1 MKHLIVLMAALLI
14 PGLAPAAPTAQSLDV
29 VTRSGAVRGA
39 ASDGGVVAFKGIPYA
54 APPVGPLRWRPPQ
67 PAAPWAAPR
76 DTTRFG
82 TPCLASPLPGR
93 PATVPE
99 SEDCLTLNVW
109 TPPAGSPGGGK
120 RPVMVWI
127 HGGGFV
133 FGSSA
138 QPGYDGTALARRG
151 VVLVSLNYRLGVLG
165 FMAHPA
171 LDREGPASGNYGLQ
185 DQVAA
190 LRWVR
195 ANIAA
200 FGGDP
205 ANVTIFG
212 ESAGAHAV
220 GMLMASPLA
229 KGLFAKAIAQS
240 GAFWDADH
248 GSIATHAEALARG
261 VAFQKK
267 MGAADLADLRAMPAE
282 RLNTASQWDVRLD
295 PGTTAFAPSVDGH
308 VLHDAPAAVFAQ
320 GRAANVPL
328 LAGWN
333 AKEEAPLFLPR
344 ALPHETPEAFR
355 AAATKLFGPD
365 RMAAAEAVYPAAD
378 PAASSATLIGDL
390 VISQQTWELL
400 ALQQKARRTG
410 VYAYQFSFTSP
421 YSPVANHT
429 AEVKYV
435 FGNLAPP
442 TPGRGAEPG
451 PRDRETTA
459 LMTAY
464 WTNFATRG
472 DPNGPGLATW
482 PAYAGPRSRVLA
494 ITPDGAMAAIETG
507 TDRFTFLRSFRK
519 GGRLPEGW
527 RTATP

>member
-1 MKHLIVLMAALLI
+1 MKPSVPPLTALL
-14 PGLAPAAPTAQSLDV
+14 LMTATPAAAQTLDV
-29 VTRSGAVRGA
+29 VTGSGPVHGAVA
-39 ASDGGVVAFKGIPYA
+39 DGGVVAFKGIPYA
-54 APPVGPLRWRPPQ
+54 SPPVGPLRWRPPQ
-67 PAAPWAAPR
+67 PAARWTSPR
-76 DTTRFG
+76 DATRFG
-82 TPCLASPLPGR
+82 TPCFASPLPGPPSR
-93 PATVPE
+93 VVE

-109 TPPAGSPGGGK
+109 TPPAGVTGK

-138 QPGYDGTALARRG
+138 QPGYDGTALAKRG
-151 VVLVSLNYRLGVLG
+151 VVLVSINYRLGVLG
-165 FMAHPA
+165 FLAHPA

-185 DQVAA
+185 DQIAA

-220 GMLMASPLA
+220 GMLMASPPA
-229 KGLFAKAIAQS
+229 RGLFAKAIAES
-240 GAFWDADH
+240 GAFWDSEH
-248 GSIATHAEALARG
+248 GSIATHGEALARG
-261 VAFQKK
+261 TAFQQR
-267 MGAADLADLRAMPAE
+267 MGATDLAALRAMPAD
-282 RLNTASQWDVRLD
+282 RLNTATAWDIRLD
-295 PGTTAFAPSVDGH
+295 PGTTAFAPSVDGY
-308 VLHDAPAAVFAQ
+308 VLHEAPAAVFTR
-320 GRAANVPL
+320 GAAARVPL

-333 AKEEAPLFLPR
+333 DKEEAPLFLPR
-344 ALPHETPEAFR
+344 ALPHDTPRTFATGLASLFGTDR
-355 AAATKLFGPD
+355 TAAAD
-365 RMAAAEAVYPAAD
+365 AVYPSAD
-378 PAASSATLIGDL
+378 PATSSATLIGDL

-400 ALQQKARRTG
+400 ALQQHARRTG

-435 FGNLAPP
+435 FGNLGSPML
-442 TPGRGAEPG
+442 GRGVGEPG
-451 PRDRETTA
+451 PRDRATGE

-472 DPNGPGLATW
+472 DPNGPGLPTW
-482 PAYAGPRSRVLA
+482 PAYAGPGSHVLA
-494 ITPDGAMAAIETG
+494 IAPDGARAATETG
-507 TDRFTFLRSFRK
+507 TDRFRFIQSFRK
-519 GGRLPEGW
+519 AGRLPEHW
-527 RTATP
+527 RTVMP

>member
-1 MKHLIVLMAALLI
+1 MRHAFLPIAATLMS
-14 PGLAPAAPTAQSLDV
+14 GVAPAVTAQTIDA
-29 VTRSGAVRGA
+29 VTRSGPVRGA
-39 ASDGGVVAFKGIPYA
+39 ASDGGGVAFKGIPYA
-54 APPVGPLRWRPPQ
+54 APPVGPLRWRSPQ
-67 PAAPWAAPR
+67 PAVRWSAPR
-76 DTTRFG
+76 DAARFG
-82 TPCLASPLPGR
+82 MPCLASPLPGR
-93 PATVPE
+93 PSTVPE

-109 TPPAGSPGGGK
+109 TPPAGSAAARTK

-138 QPGYDGTALARRG
+138 QPGYDGAALAKRG
-151 VVLVSLNYRLGVLG
+151 VVLVSLNYRLGVFG

-185 DQVAA
+185 DQIAA

-220 GMLMASPLA
+220 GMLMASPQA

-248 GSIATHAEALARG
+248 GSIPTHAEALARG
-261 VAFQKK
+261 AAFQQRI
-267 MGAADLADLRAMPAE
+267 GAGDLAALRAMPAD
-282 RLNTASQWDVRLD
+282 RLNTAARWDVRLD
-295 PGTTAFAPSVDGH
+295 PATTAFSPSVDGH
-308 VLHDAPAAVFAQ
+308 VLRDAPAAVFAQ
-320 GRAANVPL
+320 GRAAKVPL
-328 LAGWN
+328 LGGWN

-344 ALPHETPEAFR
+344 ALPHDTPQAFR
-355 AAATKLFGPD
+355 AAATRLFGAD
-365 RMAAAEAVYPAAD
+365 RMAAAEAVYPSAD
-378 PAASSATLIGDL
+378 AAASSATLVGDL

-400 ALQQKARRTG
+400 ALQQKAQRTS

-421 YSPVANHT
+421 YSPIAGHT
-429 AEVKYV
+429 SEVKYV
-435 FGNLAPP
+435 FGNLGPQM
-442 TPGRGAEPG
+442 PGRGAEPG
-451 PRDRETTA
+451 ARDCETTA

-464 WTNFATRG
+464 WTNFAARG
-472 DPNGPGLATW
+472 DPNGPGLPVW
-482 PAYAGPRSRVLA
+482 PAYAGPGSLVLA
-494 ITPDGAMAAIETG
+494 IAPDGATAAAETG

-519 GGRLPEGW
+519 AGRLPEYW